1 MRLQKAEKYFEIDIT
16 EERIQKAVDKVKHNK
31 AAGEDSLVS
40 TYVKGSLKG
49 VKRPL
54 INIFR
59 RSLEET
65 VIPQEWKR
73 ANVTAI
79 FKKEQNGIQRI
90 IDP

>member
-1 MRLQKAEKYFEIDIT
+1 M
-16 EERIQKAVDKVKHNK
+16 KHNK
-31 AAGEDSLVS
+31 AAGEDGLVS
-40 TYVKGSLKG
+40 TYIKGSLKG

-54 INIFR
+54 LNIFR

-79 FKKEQNGIQRI
+79 FKKGAKWHPGNYRPVSLTSQIGKNMGRMM
-90 IDP
+90 